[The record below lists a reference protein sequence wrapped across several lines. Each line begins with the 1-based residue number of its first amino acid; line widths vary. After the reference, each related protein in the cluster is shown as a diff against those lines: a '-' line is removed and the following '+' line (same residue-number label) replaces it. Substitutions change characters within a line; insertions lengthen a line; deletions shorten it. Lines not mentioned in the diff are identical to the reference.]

1 MNAFESE
8 NNFSHAAETLYLKD
22 HPLTSLVLLIIFI
35 TEAETAFVDHTQ
47 HSLKSIFPIKFLFS
61 FSPVCFYLVL
71 STITAV
77 LGLTCGSKAFAEAV
91 ALSNV
96 GYYWLQ
102 HCLRQIPCSK
112 WHWTFLPGYCN
123 TTLWALGYKQNSTQ
137 CCWPLALN
145 NKLVD
150 LCVETQ
156 LENRA
161 ITKVADAMPV
171 SFSNLLLTN
180 YYSQL
185 QTTVLNNKGR
195 SFHGHLC
202 LSCHIEISKAGFYS
216 CKVPR
221 FLTGIISPQHQEKQ
235 SQNRPHITSNR
246 APFHW
251 KNGFNLCQ
259 KDGLIPISVFTF

>member
-1 MNAFESE
+1 M
-8 NNFSHAAETLYLKD
+8 
-22 HPLTSLVLLIIFI
+22 
-35 TEAETAFVDHTQ
+35 
-47 HSLKSIFPIKFLFS
+47 FLFS
-61 FSPVCFYLVL
+61 FSSVCFYLVL

-77 LGLTCGSKAFAEAV
+77 LELPCGSKAFAEAV

-123 TTLWALGYKQNSTQ
+123 TTLWALGYKQNSKQ
-137 CCWPLALN
+137 RCWPLDLN
-145 NKLVD
+145 SKPVD

-161 ITKVADAMPV
+161 ITTGSDAMSA

-180 YYSQL
+180 YYIQL
-185 QTTVLNNKGR
+185 WIKVLNNKGQ

-202 LSCHIEISKAGFYS
+202 LSCHLEIAKAAFYS
-216 CKVPR
+216 CKVPG
-221 FLTGIISPQHQEKQ
+221 FLTGIVCPQHQKKQ
-235 SQNRPHITSNR
+235 SQNRPHITSNQT
-246 APFHW
+246 PFHW
-251 KNGFNLCQ
+251 KNRFNLCQ
-259 KDGLIPISVFTF
+259 KDGLISAKWIHIKKSQSRTFI